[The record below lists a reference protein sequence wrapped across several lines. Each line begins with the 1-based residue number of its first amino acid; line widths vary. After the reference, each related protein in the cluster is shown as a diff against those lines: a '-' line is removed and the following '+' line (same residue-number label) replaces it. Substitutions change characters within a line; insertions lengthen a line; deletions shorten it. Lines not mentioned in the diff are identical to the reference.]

1 MAPFSPSYPSTMTT
15 RSTWEYFFCTV
26 QSPQVRSTLLSASW
40 ERETTFYLN
49 LQLNTLSNIM
59 VVWFICYIIHCQTP
73 KAVCDFFFFF
83 WPHSVFPRSFHGGC
97 KMLHCDWRLKL
108 TSSLLM
114 GTEGCRRLPI
124 SLRYSKRSASSFKR
138 SLSVFCT
145 ASSTSNRTFLIWV
158 TVRGCQR
165 QDGELVVTDGLWII
179 VWWGYISTL
188 QFKRVF

>member
-59 VVWFICYIIHCQTP
+59 VVWFICYIIHCQAP

-83 WPHSVFPRSFHGGC
+83 GHTVYFHEVSMVVARCCTVTDDWNSPHRCWWEQRDAGGC
-97 KMLHCDWRLKL
+97 
-108 TSSLLM
+108 
-114 GTEGCRRLPI
+114 
-124 SLRYSKRSASSFKR
+124 R
-138 SLSVFCT
+138 SLSGTQSALPPALNDHCLSSAQPRPPVT
-145 ASSTSNRTFLIWV
+145 APS
-158 TVRGCQR
+158 
-165 QDGELVVTDGLWII
+165 
-179 VWWGYISTL
+179 
-188 QFKRVF
+188 